1 MLGGAPAIECPGSAR
16 RKEAGTSVAEASPR
30 AVVEAFVRAI
40 EAKDF
45 AAQGALVTDDFVD
58 EMPQSGER
66 IRGRD
71 NARAIAEQYPG
82 GVGTL
87 EPSAG
92 RIIGA
97 DDRWVM
103 TPTFSILRI
112 EGSGDTYTYTGTVHY
127 PATGEVWHIV
137 VIAVVRQG
145 KIARTTSFY
154 APKFEAPAWRAPF
167 VEPLDT

>member
-1 MLGGAPAIECPGSAR
+1 MAEQSA
-16 RKEAGTSVAEASPR
+16 R

-40 EAKDF
+40 ETKDF
-45 AAQGALVTDDFVD
+45 DAQGALVTDDYVD

-71 NARAIAEQYPG
+71 NARAIAENYPG

-87 EPSAG
+87 DPAH
-92 RIIGA
+92 RLVGA

-112 EGSGDTYTYTGTVHY
+112 EGSGNSFTFAGTLQY
-127 PATGEVWHIV
+127 PASGEVWHF
-137 VIAVVRQG
+137 IAIADVRDG
-145 KIARTTSFY
+145 KIAKTTTYY
-154 APKFEAPAWRAPF
+154 AAPFEAPAWRAPY
-167 VEPLDT
+167 VERYQP

>member
-1 MLGGAPAIECPGSAR
+1 MAEQSA
-16 RKEAGTSVAEASPR
+16 R

-45 AAQGALVTDDFVD
+45 EAQGALVTDDYVD

-71 NARAIAEQYPG
+71 NARAVAENYPG
-82 GVGTL
+82 GVGTVDPERGNL
-87 EPSAG
+87 
-92 RIIGA
+92 IGA

-112 EGSGDTYTYTGTVHY
+112 EGSGNTFTYTGTLRY
-127 PATGEVWHIV
+127 PGSGEVWHIIAV
-137 VIAVVRQG
+137 AVVRDG
-145 KIARTTSFY
+145 KIARTTSYY
-154 APKFEAPAWRAPF
+154 APEFEAPGWRAPF
-167 VEPLDT
+167 VERYES